1 MSWHTILISAGAG
14 GSDVAQ
20 FPSFFSGT
28 TMGGYY
34 STEVLIPQS
43 GVAVICN
50 MAPSETYTKAQTT
63 EEVAGSTG
71 YGTVMHTNSD
81 GTGVFAQPFKF
92 YDNGTWSNCRS
103 AGSYTFSLMQH
114 SDHAGSDAS
123 GIRQY
128 DLTPGCGY
136 PIADTQSSLLTA
148 GSHAWYS
155 NSYGAA
161 PDGGTDGVNFATWD
175 SNAFDGAVSST
186 NKYKVMQ
193 YNPSSTKRLYIEKV
207 NSSGTT
213 QWAKTFAING
223 KGVHHELYELS
234 DGTVILNG
242 KEAWYGINSDGT
254 TAFQNTSNGSNCGGK
269 RLRFNPSGTMGAWGR
284 QNVIWIF
291 DTSTG
296 DTWSFDAST
305 MGVSGAGEGVGN
317 PIGYYNNNVIGW
329 DADGYLWISVDNPSS
344 ICKCSV
350 TLSTKAVS
358 CSQRYGL
365 YFDQFH
371 VTGGAIDGDKV
382 IVTGHRNAGTT
393 TNHINNSVLCLS
405 TDFSDTLSNNVS
417 ATAPNIIPN
426 DYFTSLSTL
435 SDTTMFFNTNTTT
448 TTTTGTAE
456 SSGSTSNF
464 LSNFTG
470 SYDFDTAA
478 DSTFNTGNI
487 SYLATAFSF

>member
-28 TMGGYY
+28 TMGGWY
-34 STEVLIPQS
+34 STEVLIPQT
-43 GVAVICN
+43 GVAIVAN
-50 MAPSETYTKAQTT
+50 MAPSTTYTKATT
-63 EEVAGSTG
+63 YEHVSGQEG
-71 YGTVMHTNSD
+71 YATIMHTNAD
-81 GTGVFAQPFKF
+81 GDGIFAQPFKF
-92 YDNGTWSNCRS
+92 YNSGTFSNCRS
-103 AGSYTFSLMQH
+103 SGSYTFSMIHQTG
-114 SDHAGSDAS
+114 HAGSD
-123 GIRQY
+123 GDVRQY
-128 DLTPGCGY
+128 DFTPACGY
-136 PIADTQSSLLTA
+136 PIANTQSSLLTTS
-148 GSHAWYS
+148 SHNWYS
-155 NSYGAA
+155 NSYGSA
-161 PDGGTDGVNFATWD
+161 PDGGTDGINFCTWD
-175 SNAFDGAVSST
+175 SNAFDNAVSST

-193 YNPSSTKRLYIEKV
+193 YNPSSTRRLYIEKV

-223 KGVHHELYELS
+223 KGTHHELYELS
-234 DGTVILNG
+234 DGTVILKG
-242 KEAWYGINSDGT
+242 KETFYGINSDGT
-254 TAFQNTSNGSNCGGK
+254 TAFQNTADGSNCNAK

-305 MGVSGAGEGVGN
+305 MGVSGAGEGIGS

-365 YFDQFH
+365 YLDNYH
-371 VTGGAIDGDKV
+371 ITGGALDDDKV
-382 IVTGHRNAGTT
+382 IVTGHRNASGSTQ
-393 TNHINNSVLCLS
+393 HINNSVLCLS
-405 TDFSDTLSNNVS
+405 TDFSDTLSTGTK
-417 ATAPNIIPN
+417 AAAPNIMPN
-426 DYFTSLSTL
+426 DKLTSVGNQA
-435 SDTTMFFNTNTTT
+435 TTNMYINTNTTT

-464 LSNFTG
+464 LSNFSG
-470 SYDFDTAA
+470 SYNFDTAA
-478 DSTFNTGNI
+478 DATFVAGNI
-487 SYLATAFSF
+487 SFLPVSFTF